1 MLMTRPPS
9 GSSGRA
15 ACVTNATPLRSVST
29 TVSQASSSSEA
40 RSVGIFVPALLTRMS
55 IVPHPR
61 VSASKHTRIDAALR
75 TSSPSA
81 TERRPFVRI
90 SRATGSAS
98 PAFRDVIATS
108 APALARATAIARP
121 MPRLPPVTSERLPC
135 RSNGPPIQR
144 GRIRSMRTVEAEI
157 RAPGNEAF
165 PDVLTPDALDFLGR
179 LHREVEPTRVE
190 RLASRAEVA
199 ERLRSGGRFHFLG
212 ETADVRQKDWRVA
225 DVPKDLRVRKVEI
238 TGPTDRKMVI
248 NALNSGASVYM
259 ADFEDANTPTWH
271 NMVEGQRNL
280 IDAVERRISFKNPD
294 GREYKLN
301 DEIATLVVRPRGWHL
316 VERHLLIDGV
326 PISGAV
332 FDFGLYVFHNA
343 RRLLERGSGP
353 YFYLPKMESHREAR
367 LWNDIFNWTEDELD
381 LGRGKIKATVLVEV
395 LPLAFE
401 MEETLYELRDHR
413 AGLNAGRWDYMFS
426 IIKKLGDRKQFIL
439 PDRGQV
445 AMTVPFMR
453 AYTELLVKT
462 CHKRGAFALGGMAA
476 VIPNRRYPGVTVTA
490 VAKVGADKKREATDG
505 FDGTW
510 VAHPDLVETAM
521 SEFDRALGKQLNQ
534 LDRQRPEVAVTAEQL
549 LDVRIPGGTITDAGL
564 RTNVSV
570 GIQYIASWLRGTGA
584 AAINNLME
592 DAATAEI
599 SRSQVWQWIHHG
611 VSLKEGPQV
620 TAKLVQD
627 IEHEELAKIKSA
639 VGDDF
644 FAKGRYDEAREIF
657 DGVALQRISRSSSR
671 SPRMN
676 GSTSSPAQLRSP
688 NYLRGR

>member
-1 MLMTRPPS
+1 MPTT
-9 GSSGRA
+9 A
-15 ACVTNATPLRSVST
+15 AQIN
-29 TVSQASSSSEA
+29 
-40 RSVGIFVPALLTRMS
+40 
-55 IVPHPR
+55 
-61 VSASKHTRIDAALR
+61 
-75 TSSPSA
+75 
-81 TERRPFVRI
+81 
-90 SRATGSAS
+90 
-98 PAFRDVIATS
+98 
-108 APALARATAIARP
+108 APAGEGFADI
-121 MPRLPPVTSERLPC
+121 
-135 RSNGPPIQR
+135 
-144 GRIRSMRTVEAEI
+144 
-157 RAPGNEAF
+157 
-165 PDVLTPDALDFLGR
+165 LTPDALEFLAR
-179 LHREVEPTRVE
+179 LHREVEPVRVE
-190 RLASRAEVA
+190 RLAWRAEMA
-199 ERLRSGGRFHFLG
+199 ERLRNGGTFHFLRD
-212 ETADVRQKDWRVA
+212 TADVRSGDWRVA
-225 DVPKDLRVRKVEI
+225 DVPKGLRVRKVEI

-259 ADFEDANTPTWH
+259 ADFEDANTPTWS
-271 NMVEGQRNL
+271 NMVDGQRNL
-280 IDAVERRISFKNPD
+280 IDAVARTISFKNPD

-301 DEIATLVVRPRGWHL
+301 DEVATLVVRPRGWHL
-316 VERHLLIDGV
+316 VERHLQIDGA

-343 RRLLERGSGP
+343 RRLVERGSGP

-401 MEETLYELRDHR
+401 MEETLYELRDHS

-426 IIKKLGDRKQFIL
+426 IIKKLGDRKEFIL

-476 VIPNRRYPGVTVTA
+476 FIPNRRDLAVTETA
-490 VAKVGADKKREATDG
+490 LAKVRDDKKREATDG

-521 SEFDRALGKQLNQ
+521 SEFDRTLGKKENQ
-534 LDRQRPEVAVTAEQL
+534 LDRLRPEVDVTAAQL

-620 TAKLVQD
+620 TAKHVQE
-627 IEHEELAKIKSA
+627 IEREELAKIKSA
-639 VGDDF
+639 VGEDF
-644 FAKGRYDEAREIF
+644 FGKGRYDEAREVF
-657 DGVALQRISRSSSR
+657 DGVALSSEFKEFL
-671 SPRMN
+671 
-676 GSTSSPAQLRSP
+676 TIPA
-688 NYLRGR
+688 YEHID

>member
-1 MLMTRPPS
+1 M
-9 GSSGRA
+9 
-15 ACVTNATPLRSVST
+15 
-29 TVSQASSSSEA
+29 A
-40 RSVGIFVPALLTRMS
+40 RSL
-55 IVPHPR
+55 
-61 VSASKHTRIDAALR
+61 
-75 TSSPSA
+75 
-81 TERRPFVRI
+81 
-90 SRATGSAS
+90 
-98 PAFRDVIATS
+98 
-108 APALARATAIARP
+108 
-121 MPRLPPVTSERLPC
+121 
-135 RSNGPPIQR
+135 QR

-157 RAPGNEAF
+157 RAPGNEGF

-190 RLASRAEVA
+190 RLAWRAEVA
-199 ERLRSGGRFHFLG
+199 ERLRSGGTFHFLSG
-212 ETADVRQKDWRVA
+212 TASVRSGDWRVA
-225 DVPKDLRVRKVEI
+225 DVPADLRVRKVEI

-280 IDAVERRISFKNPD
+280 MDAVERTISFKNPD

-316 VERHLLIDGV
+316 VERHLTIDGA

-332 FDFGLYVFHNA
+332 FDFGLYAFHNA
-343 RRLLERGSGP
+343 RRLLERGSAP
-353 YFYLPKMESHREAR
+353 YFYLPKMESHSEAR
-367 LWNDIFNWTEDELD
+367 LWNQIFDWTERELD
-381 LGRGKIKATVLVEV
+381 LGSGTIKATVLVEV

-401 MEETLYELRDHR
+401 MEETLYELRDHSG
-413 AGLNAGRWDYMFS
+413 GLNAGRWDYMFS
-426 IIKKLGDRKQFIL
+426 IIKKLGDSKEYIR
-439 PDRGQV
+439 PDRVQV

-476 VIPNRRYPGVTVTA
+476 FIPNRRDAAVTESA
-490 VAKVGADKKREATDG
+490 LAKVREDKMREASDG

-521 SEFDRALGKQLNQ
+521 SEFDRALGKKQNQ
-534 LDRQRPEVAVTAEQL
+534 LHPQPPEVNVPAEQL
-549 LDVRIPGGTITDAGL
+549 LDARIPGGTITDAGL

-611 VSLKEGPQV
+611 VALAEGPRV
-620 TAKLVQD
+620 TAGLVRD
-627 IEHEELAKIKSA
+627 IEREELEKIKSA
-639 VGDDF
+639 VGDDV
-644 FAKGRYDEAREIF
+644 FAKGRYSDAREIF
-657 DGVALQRISRSSSR
+657 DGVALSQEFKEFLTIPAYERIE
-671 SPRMN
+671 
-676 GSTSSPAQLRSP
+676 
-688 NYLRGR
+688 

>member
-1 MLMTRPPS
+1 
-9 GSSGRA
+9 
-15 ACVTNATPLRSVST
+15 
-29 TVSQASSSSEA
+29 
-40 RSVGIFVPALLTRMS
+40 
-55 IVPHPR
+55 
-61 VSASKHTRIDAALR
+61 
-75 TSSPSA
+75 
-81 TERRPFVRI
+81 
-90 SRATGSAS
+90 
-98 PAFRDVIATS
+98 
-108 APALARATAIARP
+108 
-121 MPRLPPVTSERLPC
+121 
-135 RSNGPPIQR
+135 
-144 GRIRSMRTVEAEI
+144 MRTVEAEI
-157 RAPGNEAF
+157 RAPGAEGF
-165 PDVLTPDALDFLGR
+165 PDVLTPEALDFLGR
-179 LHREVEPTRVE
+179 LHREVEPTRLE
-190 RLASRAEVA
+190 RLAWRAEVA
-199 ERLRSGGRFHFLG
+199 ERLRSGGTFHFLSG
-212 ETADVRQKDWRVA
+212 TADTREKDWRVA

-259 ADFEDANTPTWH
+259 ADFEDANTPTWR

-280 IDAVERRISFKNPD
+280 IDAVERKISFKNPD

-332 FDFGLYVFHNA
+332 FDFGLYAFHNA

-367 LWNDIFNWTEDELD
+367 LWNQIFEWTEDELE

-401 MEETLYELRDHR
+401 MEETLYELRDHS

-426 IIKKLGDRKQFIL
+426 IIKKLGDRKEFIL

-476 VIPNRRYPGVTVTA
+476 FIPNRRDPAVTETA
-490 VAKVGADKKREATDG
+490 LAKVRDDKKREATDG

-521 SEFDRALGKQLNQ
+521 SEFDRALGKRPNQ
-534 LDRQRPEVAVTAEQL
+534 LDRQRPEVDVTAEQL

-611 VSLKEGPQV
+611 VSLAEGPKV
-620 TAKLVQD
+620 TAQLVRD
-627 IEHEELAKIKSA
+627 VEREELAKIKSA
-639 VGDDF
+639 VGDNSF
-644 FAKGRYDEAREIF
+644 GKGRYDEARGIF
-657 DGVALQRISRSSSR
+657 DDVAL
-671 SPRMN
+671 
-676 GSTSSPAQLRSP
+676 STEFKEFLTIPAYNHLD
-688 NYLRGR
+688 

>member
-1 MLMTRPPS
+1 
-9 GSSGRA
+9 
-15 ACVTNATPLRSVST
+15 
-29 TVSQASSSSEA
+29 
-40 RSVGIFVPALLTRMS
+40 
-55 IVPHPR
+55 
-61 VSASKHTRIDAALR
+61 
-75 TSSPSA
+75 
-81 TERRPFVRI
+81 
-90 SRATGSAS
+90 
-98 PAFRDVIATS
+98 
-108 APALARATAIARP
+108 
-121 MPRLPPVTSERLPC
+121 
-135 RSNGPPIQR
+135 
-144 GRIRSMRTVEAEI
+144 MRTVATQI
-157 RAPGNEAF
+157 QAPANEGF
-165 PDVLTPDALDFLGR
+165 PDVLTPDALDFLAR
-179 LHREVEPTRVE
+179 LHREVEPARVE
-190 RLASRAEVA
+190 RLAWRAECD
-199 ERLRSGGRFHFLG
+199 ERLRNGGTFHFLSG
-212 ETADVRQKDWRVA
+212 TADVRRNDWRVA
-225 DVPKDLRVRKVEI
+225 DVPEDLRERKVEI

-259 ADFEDANTPTWH
+259 ADFEDANTPTWR
-271 NMVEGQRNL
+271 NMVEGQQNL
-280 IDAVERRISFKNPD
+280 IDAVNGTISFKNPD
-294 GREYKLN
+294 GREYRLAEKT
-301 DEIATLVVRPRGWHL
+301 ATLVVRPRGWHL
-316 VERHLLIDGV
+316 VERHLTIDGA

-367 LWNDIFNWTEDELD
+367 LWNQIFDWTEKELD

-401 MEETLYELRDHR
+401 MEETLYELRDHS

-426 IIKKLGDRKQFIL
+426 IIKKLGDRKEFNL

-476 VIPNRRYPGVTVTA
+476 FITNRRDPAVTETA
-490 VAKVGADKKREATDG
+490 LAKVRDDKKREATDG

-521 SEFDRALGKQLNQ
+521 SEFDRALGKRPNQ
-534 LDRQRPEVAVTAEQL
+534 LDRQRPEVHVTAEQL

-599 SRSQVWQWIHHG
+599 SRSQIWQWIHHG
-611 VSLKEGPQV
+611 VSLQEGPRV
-620 TAKLVQD
+620 TRELVRD
-627 IEHEELAKIKSA
+627 VEREELAKIQKA
-639 VGDDF
+639 VGDEF

-657 DGVALQRISRSSSR
+657 EGVALSSEFKEFL
-671 SPRMN
+671 
-676 GSTSSPAQLRSP
+676 TIPAYEHI
-688 NYLRGR
+688 N